1 MCWNRWIEAARLAP
15 NTGSLTSLRETLA
28 DAFQDVSALSESL
41 FYRSAASR
49 VIITCC
55 ASGQGGAVITK
66 QYLEKHLD
74 LEGIDVIPLAIADR
88 KLLIQEINRIRE
100 KHQILCLI
108 GMPAFYIEDWGGWSN
123 RKLIDE
129 YVEFARVCLTEYKG
143 LATIWNTFNEINV
156 PLMLCKM
163 AHKTTADL
171 QRGYEEIHNQLVA
184 SAKVVQLAHQ
194 IDPDNKVGCMCAGFF
209 AYPYTC
215 DPNDFLK
222 LQQEAQ
228 AGFYLFSDVFVRGYY
243 PSYAKSIFDKEG
255 VVMNVS
261 EEDKADLAAG
271 KVDYMAFSYY
281 NSSCITTHEVD
292 ATVKGNMMGSIKN
305 PYLDA
310 SEWGW
315 QIDPVGFKRAL
326 HELYDRYQLPLLV
339 IENGLGAQDTL
350 EADGTIHDPYRV
362 DYMKRHIAAMKEA
375 VEEGVDLMGYTMWSC
390 IDLVSAGSGELRKRY
405 GFVYV
410 DAHDD
415 GTGTFKRYRKDSF
428 WWYKKVIESNGEDL
442 G

>member
-1 MCWNRWIEAARLAP
+1 MAFPKNFLWGGDISAAQIEGAWDEDGKSPTEADYLLGADKNSIRVACYRMPDGTEGKVPVMSGMLPKGAKYILKDGVFYHNHKATDFYHHYKEDIALLGEMGFRALNLSISWARIYP
-15 NTGSLTSLRETLA
+15 YGVEKGVNQKG
-28 DAFQDVSALSESL
+28 VK
-41 FYRSAASR
+41 FYRDVLKECR
-49 VIITCC
+49 
-55 ASGQGGAVITK
+55 K
-66 QYLEKHLD
+66 Y
-74 LEGIDVIPLAIADR
+74 GIEPVVTLYKYD
-88 KLLIQEINRIRE
+88 
-100 KHQILCLI
+100 
-108 GMPAFYIEDWGGWSN
+108 MPAFYIEDWGSWSN

-129 YVEFARVCLTEYKG
+129 YVEFARVCLTEYEG

-163 AHKTTADL
+163 VHKTTADL

-194 IDPDNKVGCMCAGFF
+194 IDPDNKVGCMCVGFF

-271 KVDYMAFSYY
+271 K
-281 NSSCITTHEVD
+281 
-292 ATVKGNMMGSIKN
+292 
-305 PYLDA
+305 
-310 SEWGW
+310 
-315 QIDPVGFKRAL
+315 
-326 HELYDRYQLPLLV
+326 
-339 IENGLGAQDTL
+339 
-350 EADGTIHDPYRV
+350 V

>member
-1 MCWNRWIEAARLAP
+1 MRVACYRMPDGTEGKVPVMSGMLPKGAKYILKDGVFYPNHKATDFYHHYKEDIALLGEMGFRALNLSISWARIYP
-15 NTGSLTSLRETLA
+15 YGVEKGVNQKGVE
-28 DAFQDVSALSESL
+28 
-41 FYRSAASR
+41 FYRDVLKECR
-49 VIITCC
+49 
-55 ASGQGGAVITK
+55 K
-66 QYLEKHLD
+66 Y
-74 LEGIDVIPLAIADR
+74 GIEPVVTLYKYD
-88 KLLIQEINRIRE
+88 
-100 KHQILCLI
+100 
-108 GMPAFYIEDWGGWSN
+108 MPAFYIEDWGGWSN
-123 RKLIDE
+123 QKLIDE

-163 AHKTTADL
+163 VHKTTADL

-271 KVDYMAFSYY
+271 KVDYM
-281 NSSCITTHEVD
+281 
-292 ATVKGNMMGSIKN
+292 
-305 PYLDA
+305 
-310 SEWGW
+310 
-315 QIDPVGFKRAL
+315 
-326 HELYDRYQLPLLV
+326 
-339 IENGLGAQDTL
+339 
-350 EADGTIHDPYRV
+350 
-362 DYMKRHIAAMKEA
+362 KRHIAAMKEA

-390 IDLVSAGSGELRKRY
+390 IDLVSAGGGELRKRY